1 MENNEK
7 IELSS
12 LYGTMVNKGM
22 KEDKKD
28 FWYSL
33 DNIRSYNA
41 LFNFII
47 LLRGVGKTYAFKKFA
62 ISEAIEK
69 QKLFLY
75 LRRTDVELQDSMDA
89 FMNDVGRDFP
99 GYEFRVWKNKLQ
111 YNTPDLEKDGE
122 YLGQWETLGYFA
134 YLSNARRKKSVS
146 YDGVCYMCFDEFLVA
161 PNNKY
166 DAYLPGEVMV
176 FLDFYETVARMR
188 DVQVFFLSNAMST
201 INPYFLH
208 FGLLLPKTK
217 TGIKR
222 IKDDIVIEYHD
233 NESYRL
239 AKQDTRFGK
248 MIAGTRFEEYAVQ
261 NKFITENSDFISRK
275 TGRAFYRFTLD
286 IGEETFGVYRD
297 SGENMIWISE
307 DVDFKCPLRFRY
319 KEAGKGALVFKTR
332 RTVRLI
338 DELVLNFELGNVNF
352 ENQKI
357 KQTMMKF
364 FERMM

>member
-1 MENNEK
+1 MSE
-7 IELSS
+7 
-12 LYGTMVNKGM
+12 
-22 KEDKKD
+22 KKD

-47 LLRGVGKTYAFKKFA
+47 LLRGVGKTYAFKNFA
-62 ISEAIEK
+62 IGEAITK
-69 QKLFLY
+69 GKLFLY
-75 LRRTDVELQDSMDA
+75 LRRSDVELQDSMDA
-89 FMNDVGRDFP
+89 FLNDVGKEYP
-99 GYEFRVWKNKLQ
+99 GYEFRIYKNKLQ
-111 YNTPDLEKDGE
+111 YNIPDLEKEGE
-122 YLGQWETLGYFA
+122 YVGQWETAGYFA

-161 PNNKY
+161 PNDKY
-166 DAYLPGEVMV
+166 ASYLPDEVMV

-208 FGLLLPKTK
+208 FGLLLPRTK

-222 IKDDIVIEYHD
+222 IGEDIVIEYHD
-233 NESYRL
+233 NEGYRK
-239 AKQDTRFGK
+239 AKQETRFGR
-248 MIAGTRFEEYAVQ
+248 MISGTRFEEYAVN
-261 NKFITENSDFISRK
+261 NKFITENTDFISKK
-275 TGRAFYRFTLD
+275 TGRAFYRYTII
-286 IGEETFGVYRD
+286 IGEEQFGVYRD
-297 SGENMIWISE
+297 SCENKIWISS
-307 DVDFKCPLRFRY
+307 DVNPQCPLRYSYR
-319 KEAGKGALVFKTR
+319 EAGAGALVFKTR
-332 RTVRLI
+332 KTVRMI
-338 DELVLNFELGNVNF
+338 DELVLNFELGNVDF